1 MSLPIQEITCS
12 IKKKRLSKFR
22 GSTLSCWESLL
33 HNNENSQ
40 YDRYKIFLINF
51 VTTNFRY
58 VCDYCLSSVLH
69 STKNSVIF
77 VRLFLHATKISIIRF
92 IPRLANLKG
101 EIWKGICLCSENWGD
116 KKLLNWKEPTNKSF
130 KWKKKN
136 KNKTEQKDEVVVVSN
151 TWN

>member
-40 YDRYKIFLINF
+40 YDRCKIFLINF

-101 EIWKGICLCSENWGD
+101 EI
-116 KKLLNWKEPTNKSF
+116 
-130 KWKKKN
+130 
-136 KNKTEQKDEVVVVSN
+136 
-151 TWN
+151 